1 MTALAHPVLADRL
14 PAVSARG
21 AALARDA
28 ALVVA
33 GTATVAVVGQVAI
46 PLPFTPVP
54 LTLGTLAVLLVG
66 AALGPVR
73 GAASMLLL
81 LAAGLLGAPVFAGG
95 ASGWALASF
104 GYVLG
109 YVPAAALLGAL
120 ARRRADR
127 SVRGTAVAA
136 VLATGVVYLFG
147 VPWLM
152 AFTGATLQEG
162 LVMGVVP
169 FVVGD
174 VIKAVAAAVLLPGA
188 WRLLGER

>member
-21 AALARDA
+21 AARARDA
-28 ALVVA
+28 VLVVA

-81 LAAGLLGAPVFAGG
+81 LAVGLLGAPVFAGG

-109 YVPAAALLGAL
+109 YVPTAALLGAL

-152 AFTGATLQEG
+152 AFTGASLQEA

-174 VIKAVAAAVLLPGA
+174 VVKAVAAAVLLPGA
-188 WRLLGER
+188 WRLVGER